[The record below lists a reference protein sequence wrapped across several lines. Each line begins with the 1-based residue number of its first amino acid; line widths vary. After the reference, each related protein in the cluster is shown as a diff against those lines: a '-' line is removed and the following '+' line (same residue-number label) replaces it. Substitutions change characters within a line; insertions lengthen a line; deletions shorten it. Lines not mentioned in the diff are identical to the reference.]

1 MSLLLK
7 ILLPIGCFFLC
18 WYFMSRLF
26 HPLRAFRQSR
36 RKGTFYMLDTPGNIR
51 QNLLVTYKKA
61 VYEGEKYSEPGK
73 PANVNWIIMTLTKPT
88 TEDLLSVDY
97 DLMESHLHE
106 HYPQA
111 QIQWPPCAKRHSL

>member
-1 MSLLLK
+1 MALLLK

-26 HPLRAFRQSR
+26 HPLRAFRQAR
-36 RKGTFYMLDTPGNIR
+36 RKGTFHLLDTPTNIR
-51 QNLLVTYKKA
+51 QNLLLTYKKA

-73 PANVNWIIMTLTKPT
+73 PSHVNWIVLTLTKPT
-88 TEDLLSVDY
+88 TEELLPIDY
-97 DLMESHLHE
+97 DLMESRLHE

-111 QIQWPPCAKRHSL
+111 QIQWPPCTKRNSL